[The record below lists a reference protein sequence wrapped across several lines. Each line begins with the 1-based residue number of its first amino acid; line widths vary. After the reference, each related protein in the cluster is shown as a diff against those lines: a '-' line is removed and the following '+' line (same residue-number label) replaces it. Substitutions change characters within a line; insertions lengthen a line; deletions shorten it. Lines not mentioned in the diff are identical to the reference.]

1 MSWELGDKKKH
12 MFTHTEIPRGM
23 TPSQTTGIPSVH
35 SLGLKLVHK
44 QEGFTQNTPY
54 KHTHVLSAVYDLH
67 AVYFHLKPKLI
78 FAGSW
83 HGQ

>member
-1 MSWELGDKKKH
+1 MSWELGDKKN

-23 TPSQTTGIPSVH
+23 TPSQTTQIQSAH
-35 SLGLKLVHK
+35 SLGPKFFHK
-44 QEGFTQNTPY
+44 QVGFTQNTPY
-54 KHTHVLSAVYDLH
+54 NTYVLSAVYDLH
-67 AVYFHLKPKLI
+67 AVYFRLKPKLI